1 MAIAAAM
8 AFFPAAANRCTDRI
22 FDVTATVAH
31 YQLLGRNRTTEVDS
45 LSRYHLNPH
54 DESTWMN
61 VLPRK
66 AGQPVVTELDWAM
79 LYRAVKRP
87 GLKSAAN
94 ASNFLKEIPLSDVRI
109 EPSSVHGRAQQ
120 TNLEYLLLL
129 DVDRLVWSFR
139 KLAGLPT
146 PGEPYLGWE
155 EPKGQLRGH
164 FVGDE
169 LALKPILPSSS
180 DVNICIRSIMCASFS
195 RPLHERNSANVGGHR
210 ERDDTPEDERSGRRP
225 RRVPEEDRNGLSL
238 SFLHG

>member
-1 MAIAAAM
+1 MHGALVVQRTKPSQRREFDASSQLKIPSFFALLLLLQNNMMDRLAVALLMAIAAAM
-8 AFFPAAANRCTDRI
+8 AFFPATANRCTDRI
-22 FDVTATVAH
+22 FDASSSTVAH
-31 YQLLGRNRTTEVDS
+31 YQYLGRNGTTMVDS
-45 LSRYHLNPH
+45 LSRYHLNPTE
-54 DESTWMN
+54 ESTWMN
-61 VLPRK
+61 ILPRK

-94 ASNFLKEIPLSDVRI
+94 GGNFLKEISLRDVRVD
-109 EPSSVHGRAQQ
+109 PSSVHGRAQQ

-155 EPKGQLRGH
+155 DPNGQLRGH

-169 LALKPILPSSS
+169 LALKPIL
-180 DVNICIRSIMCASFS
+180 DLVMTMYTF
-195 RPLHERNSANVGGHR
+195 
-210 ERDDTPEDERSGRRP
+210 D
-225 RRVPEEDRNGLSL
+225 
-238 SFLHG
+238 